1 MTFKKVIRRPI
12 VEAGLL
18 LLAILLIPAASL
30 LFAQTPAAPA
40 VEYRDPSWVSSR
52 SLIWVLSQVHLLF
65 GGFVLGVPIF
75 AWLCEII
82 AVWSG
87 DQRYDRLAKEF
98 TVLITACFELTA
110 TLGIIFLFSLRLL
123 YPKLWTFLTGVFLPT
138 YYLYLFSFVIEGIS
152 LYFYAAKWDAW
163 QGKGWKGLHISVGF
177 LLNFVGFFVMI
188 IPSAWA
194 SFQASPVV
202 LSEGM
207 SAVERAW
214 AGANNPTWWPVNV
227 HRIVANVVLG
237 GYVCG
242 AYAGVRY
249 LGAKSREERE
259 HYDWMGY
266 VGNFIGIFGLL
277 PLPFAGYWL
286 MREVYQYN
294 QQMGI
299 TLMGGILSWVFILQ
313 AVLIGTLF
321 LGSNYYL
328 WQGLVVRTEDGVKYK
343 PYIVIMLITI
353 LTCLGVWMTPHSL
366 VASLEEAR
374 AMGGTHHPILG
385 VFGVMSAKLTVV
397 NIIILTSF
405 ISFLLYWRANQQVV
419 VKWAKAARA
428 FEVVLFASAIIGVI
442 LAGIYGY
449 FVPAIYRVNV
459 LAVSQVLAVLFVLS
473 LVTPMTGM
481 MLRGAKMTGK
491 MTWGIMKPSSQYALV
506 INAVTVVLTMSLM
519 GYARSAS
526 RVHWHVYGVVQDTS
540 PYAYTPTIGT
550 AAFMWSVATFTFSV
564 LVALIFWVTS
574 RMIRYDGF
582 CTSYFFIAP
591 FTEWLV
597 TLPEEFTSPK
607 PKTKGQYAHLFKV
620 LGVVVGFLATIVY
633 IGFLVPQSVGL
644 PPTKEK
650 IDVAKISS
658 PKDMARI
665 GQNMFFGKGQCALCH
680 TLGAEAGRCPSL
692 QNAGARLTREFIY
705 ETLTKPDAYIKL
717 DFEEVEP
724 KKFPA
729 RMPVINKPPIDLTN
743 QEMLTV
749 IAFVQSLG
757 GKVTVS
763 PSELITEQATP
774 ATEPTG
780 VGTGS
785 PEKAKPASGEAAPPP
800 KLESRRVLE
809 QKGS

>member
-1 MTFKKVIRRPI
+1 MTFIKAVRKPI
-12 VEAGLL
+12 VGAGLL
-18 LLAILLIPAASL
+18 LAALLLIPAASL
-30 LFAQTPAAPA
+30 LFAQTPASPI
-40 VEYRDPSWVSSR
+40 EYRDPSWVSSR
-52 SLIWVLSQVHLLF
+52 NLIWVLSQVHLLF

-75 AWLCEII
+75 AWICEIV
-82 AVWSG
+82 AVWTG
-87 DQRYDRLAKEF
+87 DRRYDRLAKEF
-98 TVLITACFELTA
+98 TILITACFEMTA
-110 TLGIIFLFSLRLL
+110 TLGIIFLFCLRVL
-123 YPKLWTFLTGVFLPT
+123 YPKLWTFLTGVFLPSF
-138 YYLYLFSFVIEGIS
+138 YLYLFSFLIEGIS
-152 LYFYAAKWDAW
+152 LYLYAAKWDAW
-163 QGKGWKGLHISVGF
+163 QGKGWKGLHISVGAV
-177 LLNFVGFFVMI
+177 LNTIGFFVMI

-202 LSEGM
+202 LNESM
-207 SAVERAW
+207 NAIQRAW
-214 AGANNPTWWPVNV
+214 AAANNPTWWPVNI

-237 GYVCG
+237 GYICG

-249 LGAKSREERE
+249 LGAKTAEERQ

-286 MREVYQYN
+286 MREVYEYN

-328 WQGLVVRTEDGVKYK
+328 WQGLVVRTGEGAKYK
-343 PYIVIMLITI
+343 SYIVIMLIVI
-353 LTCLGVWMTPHSL
+353 LACMGVWMTPHSL

-385 VFGVMSAKLTVV
+385 VFGVMSAKLTAV

-405 ISFLLYWRANQQVV
+405 ISFLLYWRANQQITVGWGKV
-419 VKWAKAARA
+419 AKM
-428 FEVVLFASAIIGVI
+428 FEVALFAVAIIGVI

-459 LAVSQVLAVLFVLS
+459 LSVSQVLAVLFVLS
-473 LVTPMTGM
+473 LVTPMTGA
-481 MLRGAKMTGK
+481 MLKGAKMTGR

-526 RVHWHVYGVVQDTS
+526 RVHWHVYGVLQDTS
-540 PYAYTPTIGT
+540 PYAYTPPIGT
-550 AAFMWSVATFTFSV
+550 AAFMWSVSTFAFS
-564 LVALIFWVTS
+564 ALLAVIFWVTN

-582 CTSYFFIAP
+582 CTSYFFLAP

-597 TLPEEFTSPK
+597 TLPEKFNSPK
-607 PKTKGQYAHLFKV
+607 SAPKGQYIHLLKV
-620 LGVVVGFLATIVY
+620 LGVVLGFLTTFVY
-633 IGFLVPQSVGL
+633 IGFTVPQSIGL
-644 PPTKEK
+644 PPTREK
-650 IDVAKISS
+650 LDVAAIKND
-658 PKDMARI
+658 KDLARH
-665 GQNMFFGKGQCALCH
+665 GQNIFFGKGQCALCH
-680 TLGAEAGRCPSL
+680 TLGAEGGRCPSL

-705 ETLTKPDAYIKL
+705 ESLTKPEAYVKL
-717 DFEEVEP
+717 DFEEVDP
-724 KKFPA
+724 KSFPA
-729 RMPVINKPPIDLTN
+729 QMPKINKPPIDLTD

-749 IAFVQSLG
+749 ISFIQAQG
-757 GKVTVS
+757 GKVTVQ
-763 PSELITEQATP
+763 PSELIAAEQEAP
-774 ATEPTG
+774 AAQPAALEEPA
-780 VGTGS
+780 
-785 PEKAKPASGEAAPPP
+785 PEKSR
-800 KLESRRVLE
+800 ESRLEQE